1 MTVSTARQQLT
12 SQGASQGLSFTGW
25 QLLPTVPKCLPTSE
39 PAMSVSL
46 PTYPYIHNV
55 QRPKVNIRRHILLL
69 QTSSILNVRVGRDL
83 RNSSSV
89 FYNLSSRKKKK
100 VVESFC
106 SKIGFY
112 GNLMLT
118 SDKLWPGTMEQS
130 LYLTK
135 VSKHDPQASH
145 RNRSRQFQANQRLEG
160 RGLTRLTQPVYRSTS

>member
-1 MTVSTARQQLT
+1 MFSFWNVLVSLLALENWEGGHAWLAGYLAASPALPALSWMTVSTARQQLT

-100 VVESFC
+100 LW
-106 SKIGFY
+106 
-112 GNLMLT
+112 NL
-118 SDKLWPGTMEQS
+118 SVQK
-130 LYLTK
+130 
-135 VSKHDPQASH
+135 
-145 RNRSRQFQANQRLEG
+145 
-160 RGLTRLTQPVYRSTS
+160 